1 LSEIF
6 GVNFTR
12 AFSDPF
18 DRDRSDLRDFD
29 PRRSR
34 QTVRRQRQRER
45 KTRPLRLT
53 RDCHGNHRP
62 GTPIEKIV
70 TQNDYR
76 AQAGLLSPTNGIEI
90 GPVDL
95 SS

>member
-1 LSEIF
+1 LNEIF

-12 AFSDPF
+12 ALSDPL
-18 DRDRSDLRDFD
+18 DRDRADLGNLDLRR
-29 PRRSR
+29 PR

-45 KTRPLRLT
+45 EARPLRLT